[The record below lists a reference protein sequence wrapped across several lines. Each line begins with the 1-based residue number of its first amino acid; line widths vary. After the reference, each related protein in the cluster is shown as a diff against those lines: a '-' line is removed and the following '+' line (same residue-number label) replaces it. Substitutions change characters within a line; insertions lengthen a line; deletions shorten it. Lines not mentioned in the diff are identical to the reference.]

1 MAELDALLE
10 VVRVLA
16 PLPLVLRGGLAM
28 RLAVQPAERPVDD
41 VDVLSDEP
49 MEVARERVRGAL
61 VGVRSE
67 EVIWAET
74 ATPGVRWQLDGGV
87 QVDLGFGDPRPLPDV
102 RRVYP
107 GTDVEV
113 TLVAPE
119 VHWAWK
125 VHGLFER
132 GRGKWRPKDLWD
144 LWLLQENARLDRSL
158 LGECVRVAFETP
170 GDPLVETT
178 ARFREGDW
186 GETRGSQRKWRHHFL
201 KRRGWAEAPD
211 FFAVREAVR
220 EWLGAAVGAASETPT
235 PPPEEG

>member
-1 MAELDALLE
+1 MAELHALLE

-28 RLAVQPAERPVDD
+28 RLAVHPAERPVDD

-49 MEVARERVRGAL
+49 MEVARERVRDAL
-61 VGVRSE
+61 SPLTVSSE

-74 ATPGVRWQLDGGV
+74 ESPGVRWRLAAGV
-87 QVDLGFGDPRPLPDV
+87 QVDLGFGDPRPIPDV
-102 RRVYP
+102 RLVYP
-107 GTDVEV
+107 GAEVEV
-113 TLVAPE
+113 SIVAPE

-144 LWLLQENARLDRSL
+144 LWLLQQNAGLDRAR
-158 LGECVRVAFETP
+158 LGECLRVAFETR

-178 ARFREGDW
+178 QRFREGDW

-201 KRRGWAEAPD
+201 KRRGWEEAPD
-211 FFAVREAVR
+211 FFAVRADVR
-220 EWLGAAVGAASETPT
+220 EWLGAALL
-235 PPPEEG
+235 